1 MNMPEEELMAQ
12 AKELGAPFEL
22 LKEIHKTG
30 KLPVVNFAAGGVA
43 TPADAALMMQLGAD
57 GVFVGSGIFKASN
70 PEIVAKAI
78 VKATT
83 HYKDPQIIVLKN
95 YWHLEGGNMRIG
107 VLAAQGA
114 FAEHIAT
121 LDKLQVAAIPVRL
134 LQELKEL
141 DGLIIPGGEST
152 SISHLML
159 AYNLMSEIRT
169 LAESGFPIFGTCAG
183 MILLARNISDADGIT
198 PLGVMDLTVR
208 RNAFGRQVDS
218 FETELKIPA
227 LGEKPFPGIFIRAP
241 LIEQAGSE
249 VEILA
254 TLADGNIVAVRQGN
268 LLAAA
273 FHPEL
278 TGDSRFHRYFLDI
291 VTDRQ

>member
-1 MNMPEEELMAQ
+1 
-12 AKELGAPFEL
+12 
-22 LKEIHKTG
+22 
-30 KLPVVNFAAGGVA
+30 
-43 TPADAALMMQLGAD
+43 
-57 GVFVGSGIFKASN
+57 
-70 PEIVAKAI
+70 
-78 VKATT
+78 
-83 HYKDPQIIVLKN
+83 
-95 YWHLEGGNMRIG
+95 MRIG

-121 LDKLQVAAIPVRL
+121 LEKLQVAAIPVRL
-134 LQELKEL
+134 LQELKGL

-159 AYNLMSEIRT
+159 AYNLMSEIRK
-169 LAESGFPIFGTCAG
+169 LAKNGFPVFGTCAG

-218 FETELKIPA
+218 FETELKIPV

-241 LIEQAGSE
+241 LIEQAGKE